1 MPAGNSAFLVDD
13 DASIR
18 GLIKAEF
25 AAESVTVEEAGDCRG
40 ARERLQGEPTSIV
53 FLDLQLPDGA

>member
-40 ARERLQGEPTSIV
+40 ARERLQGEPTLIV
-53 FLDLQLPDGA
+53 FFDL